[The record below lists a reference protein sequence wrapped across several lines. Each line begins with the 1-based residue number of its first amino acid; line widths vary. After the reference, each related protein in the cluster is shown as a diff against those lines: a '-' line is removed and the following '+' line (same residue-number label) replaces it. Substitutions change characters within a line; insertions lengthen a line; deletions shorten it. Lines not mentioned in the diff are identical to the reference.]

1 MRRTFFL
8 FFIFRQVPAYWISQL
23 PLVQTRL
30 GPVAYTVVLL
40 HLAKNTRLTRSIKSD
55 LRDPI
60 Q

>member
-1 MRRTFFL
+1 MRRTLFL
-8 FFIFRQVPAYWISQL
+8 FFIFRYVPAYWISQL

-30 GPVAYTVVLL
+30 GPIAYTVVLL
-40 HLAKNTRLTRSIKSD
+40 HLAKNTRLARRIKSA